1 MLKNK
6 NRGQDFLLVFL
17 KVLCLIVGLNI
28 CLTSGLIIIKQ
39 ELNKDNLETRI
50 IFHIKKFKLD
60 HNL

>member
-1 MLKNK
+1 MSKNK
-6 NRGQDFLLVFL
+6 NQGKVFLLFFF
-17 KVLCLIVGLNI
+17 KILCLIVGLNI

-60 HNL
+60 FNL

>member
-6 NRGQDFLLVFL
+6 NQGKDFLLVFL
-17 KVLCLIVGLNI
+17 KILCLIVGLNI